1 MFLKNSS
8 SAFAKGC
15 DRSWVRPPTALWGP
29 LRWPVGVGNSDKK
42 KTLHT
47 IVLSS
52 KESRQQETMKKT

>member
-15 DRSWVRPPTALWGP
+15 DMSWVRPPIALWRP

-42 KTLHT
+42 KHSIQLCSPVRSHAN
-47 IVLSS
+47 
-52 KESRQQETMKKT
+52 KKP